1 MEPIYRLGVTIENYQ
16 KIKAY
21 RIHPPKDMKK
31 WANVCKHI
39 VMHYNA
45 GWANGFYYNI
55 KNWEVWNEPEND
67 HPDGDNQMWT
77 GTMEQYFELYKET
90 SIALKTAFPDIL
102 VGGYGSCGLYGLEPE
117 KYEGD
122 ELRRQIYRL
131 DFFHKFIE
139 FVAENKLPLD
149 FFAWHTYESVSVS
162 VMFAEYIRNY
172 LDKYGLKDTKSYL
185 LEWNSNSPWNTDYDL
200 VDRHSPKAAADA
212 AAMIIAMH
220 DAGVDIATFYQASIG
235 ITIFNGILHPYTRRP
250 FKIYYVFKAFNELYK
265 LKTEVVC
272 SAGDNNK
279 LYALA
284 AKDGN
289 ICKMLITNPTN
300 KTENFT
306 TDMNIKKVFAI
317 DRELDFEEIPVS
329 GATLSVKGESVY
341 LVEFEI

>member
-1 MEPIYRLGVTIENYQ
+1 MVFII
-16 KIKAY
+16 
-21 RIHPPKDMKK
+21 
-31 WANVCKHI
+31 
-39 VMHYNA
+39 
-45 GWANGFYYNI
+45 I
-55 KNWEVWNEPEND
+55 KNWEVWN
-67 HPDGDNQMWT
+67 
-77 GTMEQYFELYKET
+77 
-90 SIALKTAFPDIL
+90 
-102 VGGYGSCGLYGLEPE
+102 EPE

-200 VDRHSPKAAADA
+200 VDRHSPKVAADA

-250 FKIYYVFKAFNELYK
+250 FKIYYVFKPFNELYK